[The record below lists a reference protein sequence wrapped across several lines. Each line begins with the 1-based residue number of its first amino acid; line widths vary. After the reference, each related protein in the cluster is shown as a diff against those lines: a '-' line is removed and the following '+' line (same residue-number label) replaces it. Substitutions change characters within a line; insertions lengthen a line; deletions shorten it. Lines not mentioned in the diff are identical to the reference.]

1 MAEQVLIQFRADKAL
16 KQEVTEI
23 YEQLGM
29 DLPTAFRMFMKR
41 SKQVRGLPFEAVLPE
56 PVVRED
62 FMNAFNALRAEAADL
77 PEMSLDEIDKEI
89 SSANTVQGSEVI
101 NAINKY
107 ASSTITVTVKT
118 KANATGKAYTG
129 AYTDP
134 GVSDNDH
141 VNEAAMFSSTVSAN
155 TNGEVTGITFTQK

>member
-1 MAEQVLIQFRADKAL
+1 MKSRNKDGMSTLLMVAIALVVVVIAAVVIISIARRARS
-16 KQEVTEI
+16 VTN
-23 YEQLGM
+23 
-29 DLPTAFRMFMKR
+29 DTAT
-41 SKQVRGLPFEAVLPE
+41 Q
-56 PVVRED
+56 
-62 FMNAFNALRAEAADL
+62 AFDAINEAANVIKNEYDG
-77 PEMSLDEIDKEI
+77 
-89 SSANTVQGSEVI
+89 NTVQGSEVI

-141 VNEAAMFSSTVSAN
+141 VNEAAMFSSTVSTN